1 MDAQSGRL
9 PWRPR
14 SFARLLNPITS
25 AFAGPRSRR
34 ATRETATTSLESRN
48 LLAAIVS
55 GNLIIQGT
63 SRSDTVIVDDMVVNG
78 RDMVRV
84 VQNGFTQY
92 FDDWRITG
100 EIRFFGYQGNDLFDY
115 AGIIDCYVEG
125 GSGNDRILCGD
136 GWDYVLG
143 GDGHDTIEGWDGSDI
158 LRGGA
163 GNDLIDGG
171 FGDDD
176 LYGDSGHDL
185 LGGGAG
191 NDYMNG
197 GSGNDR
203 VRWLRSG
210 RLRADR
216 SRPMGL
222 PVSGLLDTVRVA
234 DRSAG
239 VQDFNPSQDLIL
251 S

>member
-1 MDAQSGRL
+1 METSF
-9 PWRPR
+9 
-14 SFARLLNPITS
+14 FARLLNPITS

-34 ATRETATTSLESRN
+34 ATRDTATTSLESRN

-78 RDMVRV
+78 RDVVRV

-115 AGIIDCYVEG
+115 AGIIDCYVEA

-197 GSGNDR
+197 GSGNDAAF
-203 VRWLRSG
+203 G
-210 RLRADR
+210 
-216 SRPMGL
+216 G
-222 PVSGLLDTVRVA
+222 SGLDDFVQIGRDPWVYLYPASWTRFGWQT
-234 DRSAG
+234 RSAG